1 MQQRDGPEEEK
12 KELAAGYSS
21 APYGIPPFNSTPLP
35 VLNLTEF
42 AFERDQNGLAARK
55 DSSKMA
61 LQLGPKISS

>member
-12 KELAAGYSS
+12 KVLDSGSS
-21 APYGIPPFNSTPLP
+21 SSSNGKPTFNSTPLP